1 MMKKII
7 AAVIGT
13 VLLANAGMITSAEES
28 NVENSV
34 GTETQATVSEE
45 TTTEASSPAEVGAAI
60 RKKLNVKVCDV
71 IYKDDKAYL
80 YDVEGNIR
88 RAGSGWN
95 MWIIGVDDEN
105 QRFRVDVPKM
115 REEGNSV
122 FYLLYADAE
131 DAIGVSH
138 KGYVVGDLD
147 YDQRVDVFDLCLMK
161 RYFIYGWDSP
171 LKKVLADMNDDNQV
185 TVADLVWLQKWLLG
199 EIK

>member
-13 VLLANAGMITSAEES
+13 ALLANAGMVTSAEES

-60 RKKLNVKVCDV
+60 RKKLKVKVCDI
-71 IYKDDKAYL
+71 IYMDDKAYL

-95 MWIIGVDDEN
+95 MRIIGVDDEN

-122 FYLLYADAE
+122 FYLLYSDTE
-131 DAIGVSH
+131 DAIVVSH
-138 KGYVVGDLD
+138 DGFVVGDLD
-147 YDQRVDVFDLCLMK
+147 YDKRVDVFDLCLMK

-171 LKKVLADMNDDNQV
+171 VKKVLADMNDDNQV